1 MVRHSPAWKR
11 RPSNRLGE
19 KQQMMTDEAIVF
31 RTARREMVLGDR
43 TLVMGVINTTP
54 DSFSDGGRFGSAQQA
69 IEEGMRM
76 ADEGAD
82 MIDVGGESTRPGSDP
97 VSVEEELK
105 RVLPVVQGLA
115 ARVSIPISVDT
126 MKARVALESLDAGAE
141 IINDV
146 SSFNYDPAMAK
157 AIASAGAGVV
167 LMHMRGMPKVMQQ
180 GDLSYPSLIEDITDY
195 LQEKIDKAVLE
206 GIEISRIVVDPG
218 IGFGKTPA
226 DNMRL
231 IRHLARFNKLGR
243 PILIGVSRKA
253 FIGLATGG
261 GPSERIEG
269 TAAAVT
275 ASILNGAHIVRVHDV
290 SVMKKVV
297 LMADAIK
304 RA

>member
-1 MVRHSPAWKR
+1 M
-11 RPSNRLGE
+11 G
-19 KQQMMTDEAIVF
+19 
-31 RTARREMVLGDR
+31 GR
-43 TLVMGVINTTP
+43 TLIMGVINTTP
-54 DSFSDGGRFGSAQQA
+54 DSFSDGGRFISAGQA
-69 IEEGMRM
+69 IDEGMRM

-97 VSVEEELK
+97 VSVEEELR

-126 MKARVALESLDAGAE
+126 MKAGVARESLDAGAE

-146 SSFNYDPAMAK
+146 SSFNYDPNMAK
-157 AIASAGAGVV
+157 TIAPSGAGVV

-180 GDLSYPSLIEDITDY
+180 GDLSYPSLIDDITNY
-195 LQEKIDKAVLE
+195 LQEKIDKAVSE
-206 GIEISRIVVDPG
+206 GIEISRIAVDPG
-218 IGFGKTPA
+218 IGFGKTST

-231 IRHLARFNKLGR
+231 IRNLDRFEKLGR

-253 FIGLATGG
+253 FIGQATGG

-275 ASILNGAHIVRVHDV
+275 ASILYGAHIVRVHDV
-290 SVMKKVV
+290 SIMKKVV

>member
-1 MVRHSPAWKR
+1 
-11 RPSNRLGE
+11 
-19 KQQMMTDEAIVF
+19 MMTDETIVF
-31 RTARREMVLGDR
+31 RTSRREIVMGGR
-43 TLVMGVINTTP
+43 TLIMGVINTTP
-54 DSFSDGGRFGSAQQA
+54 DSFSDGGRFISAGQA
-69 IEEGMRM
+69 IDEGMRM

-97 VSVEEELK
+97 VSVEEELR

-126 MKARVALESLDAGAE
+126 MKAGVARESLDAGAE

-146 SSFNYDPAMAK
+146 SSFNYDPNMAK
-157 AIASAGAGVV
+157 TIAPSGAGVV

-180 GDLSYPSLIEDITDY
+180 GDLSYPSLIDDITDY
-195 LQEKIDKAVLE
+195 LQEKIDKAVSE
-206 GIEISRIVVDPG
+206 GIEISRIAVDPG
-218 IGFGKTPA
+218 IGFGKTST

-231 IRHLARFNKLGR
+231 IRNLDRFEKLGR

-253 FIGLATGG
+253 FIGQATGG

-275 ASILNGAHIVRVHDV
+275 ASILYGAHIVRVHDV
-290 SVMKKVV
+290 SIMKKVV

>member
-1 MVRHSPAWKR
+1 
-11 RPSNRLGE
+11 
-19 KQQMMTDEAIVF
+19 
-31 RTARREMVLGDR
+31 MVLGGR
-43 TLVMGVINTTP
+43 TLIMGVINTTP
-54 DSFSDGGRFGSAQQA
+54 DSFSDGGRFISAQQA
-69 IEEGMRM
+69 IDEGMRM

-82 MIDVGGESTRPGSDP
+82 IIDVGGESTRPGSDP
-97 VSVEEELK
+97 VSVGEELR

-126 MKARVALESLDAGAE
+126 MKAMVARESLDAGAE

-146 SSFNYDPAMAK
+146 SSFNYDPTMAK
-157 AIASAGAGVV
+157 TIAPSGAGVV
-167 LMHMRGMPKVMQQ
+167 LMHMRGMPRVMQQ

-195 LQEKIDKAVLE
+195 LQRKIDQAVSE
-206 GIEISRIVVDPG
+206 GIEISRIAVDPG
-218 IGFGKTPA
+218 IGFGKTST

-231 IRHLARFNKLGR
+231 IRHLHRFEKLGR

-253 FIGLATGG
+253 FIGQATGG

-275 ASILNGAHIVRVHDV
+275 AAILNGAHIVRVHDV
-290 SVMKKVV
+290 SIMKKVV

>member
-1 MVRHSPAWKR
+1 
-11 RPSNRLGE
+11 
-19 KQQMMTDEAIVF
+19 
-31 RTARREMVLGDR
+31 MVLGDR

-206 GIEISRIVVDPG
+206 GIERSRIVVDPG

>member
-1 MVRHSPAWKR
+1 MR
-11 RPSNRLGE
+11 
-19 KQQMMTDEAIVF
+19 MMTDETIVF

-43 TLVMGVINTTP
+43 TLIMGVINTTP
-54 DSFSDGGRFGSAQQA
+54 DSFSDGGRFTSAQQA

-97 VSVEEELK
+97 VSVEEELR

-126 MKARVALESLDAGAE
+126 MKARVALESLDVGAE
-141 IINDV
+141 IINDI
-146 SSFNYDPAMAK
+146 SSFNYDPAIAK
-157 AIASAGAGVV
+157 VIASAGAGVV

-180 GDLSYPSLIEDITDY
+180 GDLNYPSLIDDITDY
-195 LQEKIDKAVLE
+195 LQEKIDKAVSE
-206 GIEISRIVVDPG
+206 GIETSRIAVDPG
-218 IGFGKTPA
+218 IGFGKTPM

-231 IRHLARFNKLGR
+231 IRHLYRFKKLGR
-243 PILIGVSRKA
+243 PILIGVSRKS
-253 FIGLATGG
+253 FIGQATGG

-275 ASILNGAHIVRVHDV
+275 AAILNGAHIVRVHDV
-290 SVMKKVV
+290 SMMKKVV
-297 LMADAIK
+297 LMADAIS